1 MQEKNSEM
9 TIENFHKI
17 LKFHKNNN
25 INELRIIGGEPTLHS
40 KFKDFLYLAST
51 FNVIEEVLIFT
62 NGLMSDDVVEFLIK
76 ISKKFKKG
84 LKCMINY
91 NGHDLKDSF
100 FFEKLLTNSLKLNK
114 NNLIVTF
121 GLNFYKPDINYFE
134 VLDLTET
141 FGLKNLRVSVPA
153 PHNYKT
159 KNFDAKIYYESF
171 RDTFYSFVLEAF
183 KKNIFL
189 EIDCNAIPSCIFTNE
204 QKKMLSLC
212 SFSKKSCS
220 TPTLDVTPEL
230 DVLKCFGCSDI
241 SVKSFDFENDSL
253 ENLFNKINDK
263 SAFLLEKKYFVSCD
277 TCDVFKFN
285 NTSCVCHAFIRE
297 EKKCF

>member
-1 MQEKNSEM
+1 MQEKSSEM

-62 NGLMSDDVVEFLIK
+62 NGLMSEEVVEFLIK

-91 NGHDLKDSF
+91 NGHDLNNSVLFDRLIVNSF
-100 FFEKLLTNSLKLNK
+100 KLNK
-114 NNLIVTF
+114 NNLLASF

-134 VLDLTET
+134 VLELTQT
-141 FGLKNLRVSVPA
+141 LGLKDLRVSVPA
-153 PHNYKT
+153 PFDYKT

-171 RDTFYSFVLEAF
+171 RDPFYEFVLESF
-183 KKNIFL
+183 KRNIFL
-189 EIDCNAIPSCIFTNE
+189 GIDCNAIPSCIFTNE

-212 SFSKKSCS
+212 SFSKKSCKI
-220 TPTLDVTPEL
+220 PTLDVTPEL

-241 SVKSFDFENDSL
+241 FIESFNFENDSL
-253 ENLFNKINDK
+253 ESLFDKINNK
-263 SAFLLEKKYFVSCD
+263 SIFLLEEKYFNSCN